1 MLLVIW
7 SRFDNAGVVIH
18 FWVPTQKK
26 YKNIKRNIRKKTKN
40 LYSSEK
46 RMPECPENSQ
56 KLVEEV

>member
-1 MLLVIW
+1 MQVLLSIFG
-7 SRFDNAGVVIH
+7 SPH
-18 FWVPTQKK
+18 KKK

-40 LYSSEK
+40 MYSSEK